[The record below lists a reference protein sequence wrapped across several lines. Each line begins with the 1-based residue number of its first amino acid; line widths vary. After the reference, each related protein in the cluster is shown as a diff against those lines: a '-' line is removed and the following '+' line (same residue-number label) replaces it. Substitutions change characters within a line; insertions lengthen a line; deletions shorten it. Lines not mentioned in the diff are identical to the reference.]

1 MRTPAMIA
9 LLGLAWLALTVI
21 AVTTVS
27 TPWRIVLT
35 VAAAV
40 YGYAYGWTLRD
51 SEIEGGE

>member
-21 AVTTVS
+21 AVTTAS
-27 TPWRIVLT
+27 TPWRITLT
-35 VAAAV
+35 IAVAV

>member
-21 AVTTVS
+21 AVTTAS
-27 TPWRIVLT
+27 TPWRVVLT
-35 VAAAV
+35 AAAAV